1 MTEPLDPTKLPL
13 ILWELSGQ
21 LRADGKT
28 KWDSMLTKG
37 MREVQRLPCKQN
49 CRTNREAWI
58 AAADWGRDYMEDFGS
73 WPTSREVAQGYA
85 EWKRG

>member
-49 CRTNREAWI
+49 CRTNREAFVAGWLAFPESETSMVDSQ
-58 AAADWGRDYMEDFGS
+58 AALKA
-73 WPTSREVAQGYA
+73 YA
-85 EWKRG
+85 EWRKDG